1 MLSILFSKN
10 GSKYSFNLIFKL
22 PPVWTIKMY
31 ELVNMSGQV
40 LFVNVSEYPLVWA
53 FILENVWFGRQL

>member
-1 MLSILFSKN
+1 MMLSILCSKN

-22 PPVWTIKMY
+22 LPVWTIKMY

-40 LFVNVSEYPLVWA
+40 LFVNVSEYPLV
-53 FILENVWFGRQL
+53 